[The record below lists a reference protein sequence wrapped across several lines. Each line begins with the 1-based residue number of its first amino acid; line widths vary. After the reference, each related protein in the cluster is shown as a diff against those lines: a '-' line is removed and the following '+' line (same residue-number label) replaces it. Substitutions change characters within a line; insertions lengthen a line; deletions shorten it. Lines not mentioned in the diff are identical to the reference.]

1 MGAEQGPAPHASL
14 AHTNLVSPPS
24 FSSTLPPQAFFPDA
38 GPFTPLL
45 RLDRVMGLQTG
56 YSNSVSTDDATP
68 VRGPFLCLVA
78 AAGEG
83 ESEGKAKDGAPRT
96 YPRPPWPAAWLPA
109 TTWGAFGEAATT
121 AGPIRGAVVVD
132 VQGGHVPPRQV
143 RARGTTR
150 LVQRAGLAYV
160 SNLAV
165 SPAAR
170 RAGLGSAL
178 LVAAEAQAWA
188 WGCHALALHVDARN
202 DGAAGLYRRAGYRLA
217 SRGSPAPAGTS
228 GLGGLMGPA
237 GEPLALMIKVRPRW
251 VEAKT

>member
-1 MGAEQGPAPHASL
+1 
-14 AHTNLVSPPS
+14 
-24 FSSTLPPQAFFPDA
+24 
-38 GPFTPLL
+38 
-45 RLDRVMGLQTG
+45 MGLQTG

-170 RAGLGSAL
+170 RA
-178 LVAAEAQAWA
+178 
-188 WGCHALALHVDARN
+188 H
-202 DGAAGLYRRAGYRLA
+202 
-217 SRGSPAPAGTS
+217 P
-228 GLGGLMGPA
+228 GPA
-237 GEPLALMIKVRPRW
+237 GAQSVWQCVSFDYLRPGASVCGPGYPEVQDRAWHQLEVQVEKLATGSDIRKY
-251 VEAKT
+251 